1 MTNPTGQAARFWRRF
16 AALFS
21 DTLLVTVLNLPFPL
35 VPGAPLIA
43 PAAQLHR
50 LRGAGA

>member
-16 AALFS
+16 AAPLS
-21 DTLLVTVLNLPFPL
+21 DTLLVAVLNLPFPL
-35 VPGAPLIA
+35 VPGAPLID
-43 PAAQLHR
+43 PAALLHW